1 MTTISCLDFF
11 FSDLILSAWYGGTE
25 GTLTKALPIKCAIC
39 VEGTFI

>member
-1 MTTISCLDFF
+1 MTTISCLDLV
-11 FSDLILSAWYGGTE
+11 SDLILSAWYGGTE